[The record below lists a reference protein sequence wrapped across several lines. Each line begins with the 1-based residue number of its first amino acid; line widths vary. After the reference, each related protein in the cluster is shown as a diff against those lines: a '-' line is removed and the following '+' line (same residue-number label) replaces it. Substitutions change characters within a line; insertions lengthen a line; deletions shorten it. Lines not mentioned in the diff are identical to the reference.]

1 MSDSPILENIDPKS
15 NSAVPTAAQISGGIP
30 IPAVRLLQV
39 MSSDEWEGF
48 TEEWLSFHKANGTY
62 QSIRRF
68 SGPGDLGLDIVAFT
82 AKEGF
87 AKPWDGYQCKHLRP
101 RAQAG
106 RRVRRNRQDHLPF
119 VSAYTAVQSV
129 VPRPAAPRLHRA
141 FWCRH
146 HTWSALEGP
155 SSPQGGGARQVG
167 EPLRPRN
174 WSRD

>member
-87 AKPWDGYQCKHLRP
+87 AKPWDGY
-101 RAQAG
+101 
-106 RRVRRNRQDHLPF
+106 RVWGDTALPF
-119 VSAYTAVQSV
+119 TRTKASLEFNHKPAGGFGRNNIGTLDLSGPELQTESKSAIKTA
-129 VPRPAAPRLHRA
+129 AAERA
-141 FWCRH
+141 
-146 HTWSALEGP
+146 
-155 SSPQGGGARQVG
+155 
-167 EPLRPRN
+167 
-174 WSRD
+174 

>member
-15 NSAVPTAAQISGGIP
+15 NSAVLTAAQISGGIP

-101 RAQAG
+101 RRPGDVYIGKHSFLRTPPFNQSCRVPQRHVFIAPFGVGITLG
-106 RRVRRNRQDHLPF
+106 RLLKDHRRLKEEVRAKQLEPGLRLP
-119 VSAYTAVQSV
+119 
-129 VPRPAAPRLHRA
+129 
-141 FWCRH
+141 
-146 HTWSALEGP
+146 
-155 SSPQGGGARQVG
+155 
-167 EPLRPRN
+167 
-174 WSRD
+174 